1 MSKIQKLQ
9 KRIAGFTIN
18 MLMLLQL
25 NYVNPLGKLY
35 TNAHSQKRWFVL
47 CIEI

>member
-9 KRIAGFTIN
+9 RRIAGFTIN

-25 NYVNPLGKLY
+25 NYVKKCGGQMKKMQWQQAQYPK
-35 TNAHSQKRWFVL
+35 
-47 CIEI
+47 